1 MAPGMGG
8 CILLGSSLWFAQSL
22 WGFCA
27 KKRMPREKS
36 PWMTL
41 DEPLRLDKPQHA
53 SGSDGGAA
61 RLRGCSTALQ
71 PPNIALSHQQQL
83 VGMGVN
89 ARGGGGL
96 QASAGWGTESA
107 LDVALIVRSNVRT
120 LRNTRIVARLKGVC
134 RTRWDATGRRLLA
147 DAVSVSELNGTL
159 PRPVHSVAT
168 DALFLDV
175 ARTVYD
181 SREAVDLDPMPPS
194 FHSVGGSIFY
204 SLQCTLIFQ
213 EGMNLLKS
221 GLEVE
226 APVHVFI
233 PTAPQLK
240 LLREPGN
247 LTHHTDPAQNE
258 SRIIYSISMQR
269 RVLLTLT
276 YLCLSNGSNT
286 SGKGV
291 QAKLHR
297 SISAT
302 SESFKPPV
310 AVTRRAGNPIESIFR
325 RFYLYVD
332 PQHADGCFESPLI
345 SVKTAFRLDIVPTG
359 LSNSA
364 NVSID
369 IPVIIVPLT
378 AEQAALRSSQQH
390 KHQLHHLAQRTH
402 VDSGFELLAPPPST
416 QIIMSSTSSFT
427 HSAPSPVV
435 TTTATPHA
443 SHLMMTPPETP
454 LHTTFSENK
463 PTPAFANHPASAN
476 HQLSPQLL
484 TTNNHQNR
492 HQRSK
497 DNLGSAVSTSNIHNR
512 IEVLSLHSG
521 PSISALSAPASPFS
535 SKSSLDLLET
545 REVRIP
551 FGGAD
556 FSTGFLRHGDF
567 PVQHAGDAVVQSLE
581 ASSSQQRPMSV
592 NMSYAGTSILGYYSA
607 SGGGGAT
614 PAPEWSAEMVAEW
627 AKGLGAGQEV
637 ADMFVEQQVDGIVLM
652 GLSGEDLRK
661 ELNVNTLG
669 LRHKILAGIA
679 AMRKQ

>member
-1 MAPGMGG
+1 MG
-8 CILLGSSLWFAQSL
+8 A
-22 WGFCA
+22 
-27 KKRMPREKS
+27 
-36 PWMTL
+36 
-41 DEPLRLDKPQHA
+41 
-53 SGSDGGAA
+53 
-61 RLRGCSTALQ
+61 
-71 PPNIALSHQQQL
+71 
-83 VGMGVN
+83 N
-89 ARGGGGL
+89 ARPDGGL
-96 QASAGWGTESA
+96 QASAGWGAESS
-107 LDVALIVRSNVRT
+107 LDVALVVRSNGRT

-134 RTRWDATGRRLLA
+134 RTRWDSTGRRLLA
-147 DAVSVSELNGTL
+147 DAVSNTVSEQ
-159 PRPVHSVAT
+159 PRTETARSVAT

-181 SREAVDLDPMPPS
+181 SREAVDLDPTTGKASFPFRLLLPALQMPPS

-269 RVLLTLT
+269 RVLLVGQSLEVDVVIHSTTDSVLISTITASLHQTLT

-607 SGGGGAT
+607 SSEGGAI
-614 PAPEWSAEMVAEW
+614 PAPDWSAEMVADW
-627 AKGLGAGQEV
+627 VKGLGAGQEL
-637 ADMFVEQQVDGIVLM
+637 ADLFVEQEVDGIVLM
-652 GLSGEDLRK
+652 GLSAEDLRK

-669 LRHKILAGIA
+669 LRHKIFAGIV
-679 AMRKQ
+679 AMRKR